1 MKKMTVEDIKSL
13 MKSGD
18 IAGAE
23 SAAHELLTADPD
35 NVQAMM
41 LYGTCR
47 QLQGDEATFRDTYV
61 TVKAALDANEV
72 ELDTATAEEWKLYEM
87 LHRNLDLP
95 ELLRKGDQSHSVLK
109 TEYVVLA
116 LLIAV
121 AVGVAVYLFGKG
133 VAEQM
138 NVASQALYGGRPAE
152 ALYAGPPADVRD
164 LYAGPRR
171 DNLEKKLFLRTG
183 ETCPLCNGTG
193 LTSQKTLCEG
203 CGGQGKGR

>member
-1 MKKMTVEDIKSL
+1 MTIEEIKSL

-23 SAAHELLTADPD
+23 AAAQELLTTEPD

-47 QLQGDEATFRDTYV
+47 QLQGDEATFRDTHA
-61 TVKAALDANEV
+61 TVKEALDGKDV
-72 ELDTATAEEWKLYEM
+72 ELDAAMTEEWKKFEA
-87 LHRNLDLP
+87 LHRNLDQP
-95 ELLRKGDQSHSVLK
+95 ELLWKGDQSHGVLK

-121 AVGVAVYLFGKG
+121 AVGVAVYFFGKE

-138 NVASQALYGGRPAE
+138 DVASRPV
-152 ALYAGPPADVRD
+152 YAGPPQRD
-164 LYAGPRR
+164 LPATESLYRGPRQ
-171 DNLEKKLFLRTG
+171 G
-183 ETCPLCNGTG
+183 ELNKEVQTWSSGGDVSNERSAG
-193 LTSQKTLCEG
+193 L
-203 CGGQGKGR
+203 